1 MAERRPRQ
9 DPPGSRPPASRP
21 GRDDAARGSDHAA
34 IDRLADDLL
43 PALVAKLGA
52 SGLAEIEVREGQW
65 SVRLRRPAGG
75 PNLGRRVT
83 DGHTRQQP
91 GHAGHG
97 HAPAAVEGHRSIGAR
112 DGFGPLAAVGPGRP
126 STPDAERSAQRH
138 RAVATSPAVGIFQPR
153 AEMRPGTR
161 VRAGDRLAFVDV
173 LGVRQ
178 EVVSPVDGIVGAT
191 LAEAG
196 DAVEYGQELVR
207 LELAGQPASAGG
219 GTAVGGAASS
229 ANAGPVTEASPDA
242 IPAADG
248 DRPPAPDP
256 DGDAG
261 LAAPPAPDGDA

>member
-1 MAERRPRQ
+1 MAERKPRQ
-9 DPPGSRPPASRP
+9 DPAASRPAAPRP

-75 PNLGRRVT
+75 PNLGRRLT

-126 STPDAERSAQRH
+126 SAPEAERSVQRH

-153 AEMRPGTR
+153 PEMRPGTR

-219 GTAVGGAASS
+219 ATAGGGTASG
-229 ANAGPVTEASPDA
+229 ANAGPATDAPPTSSPTSSG
-242 IPAADG
+242 DG
-248 DRPPAPDP
+248 PSPAPDSGTGP
-256 DGDAG
+256 AAPSAPSGDA
-261 LAAPPAPDGDA
+261 